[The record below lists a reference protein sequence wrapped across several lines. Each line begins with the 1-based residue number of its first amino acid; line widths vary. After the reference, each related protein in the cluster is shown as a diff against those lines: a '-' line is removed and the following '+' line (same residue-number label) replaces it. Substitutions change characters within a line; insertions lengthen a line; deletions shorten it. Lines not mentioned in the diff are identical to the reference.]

1 MSSLARHA
9 FSPVALLLCVMLL
22 SGRPQAFQ
30 GALAQ
35 KRLLTS
41 ASCSSRPSPFTPPPD
56 SGHQYREPGYCAFDF
71 RLALNGRNRF
81 RGIEGRQT
89 TQTV

>member
-35 KRLLTS
+35 KRLLTP
-41 ASCSSRPSPFTPPPD
+41 ASCPSRPSPFTPLLIADINIGNPNIAPLT
-56 SGHQYREPGYCAFDF
+56 SA
-71 RLALNGRNRF
+71 
-81 RGIEGRQT
+81 
-89 TQTV
+89 

>member
-35 KRLLTS
+35 KRLLTP
-41 ASCSSRPSPFTPPPD
+41 ASCSSRPSPFTPP
-56 SGHQYREPGYCAFDF
+56 S
-71 RLALNGRNRF
+71 
-81 RGIEGRQT
+81 
-89 TQTV
+89 